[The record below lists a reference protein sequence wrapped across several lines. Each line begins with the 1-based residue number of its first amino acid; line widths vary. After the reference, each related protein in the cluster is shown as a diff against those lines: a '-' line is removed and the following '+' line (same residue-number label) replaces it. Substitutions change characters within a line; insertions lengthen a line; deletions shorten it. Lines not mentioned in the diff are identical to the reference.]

1 MEAVQCV
8 ERGQHVVE
16 QLHLLS
22 GGEEHVEGRRGQRR
36 VVAAFVQRAFDGQ
49 PPQLAQVVRMLGELG
64 EHAFAQRAPAP
75 KAPARQ
81 VNIRTE
87 TVKQSLAEP
96 TIKLV
101 GKLAANRSVVISPEV
116 TGRIVKIA
124 VRSGQLVK
132 QGDTLIALDAGKQQA
147 ELAEQNASVRDE
159 ARKLRDMR
167 RLVARGAITT
177 SELEG
182 QEATVAQAQARVDA
196 ARYELSLRTLAA
208 PFDGTVSLI
217 DLSEGALVNSGDVLL
232 HLDELA
238 RLRLDLAVPE
248 RYLSLL
254 KPGMTV
260 TATSSAWPDQSF
272 SGVLETLDSR
282 ISNETQNIK
291 ARVILPNPGGQLR
304 PGMLMNVDLS
314 LPAQKMTL
322 IPAQSVEYAGEL
334 RFVYRLEADGRV
346 KRIPVELGDTHGE
359 EVWVLKGLNVG
370 DRIAV
375 EGLVNLRDGALVRD
389 LTEVKG

>member
-1 MEAVQCV
+1 MKMRVWLWLV
-8 ERGQHVVE
+8 P
-16 QLHLLS
+16 LL
-22 GGEEHVEGRRGQRR
+22 
-36 VVAAFVQRAFDGQ
+36 
-49 PPQLAQVVRMLGELG
+49 LLLGAG
-64 EHAFAQRAPAP
+64 TWYFRQAKPASKP
-75 KAPARQ
+75 EPRQ
-81 VNIRTE
+81 VNIRAE
-87 TVKQSLAEP
+87 TVRQSLAEP
-96 TIKLV
+96 SIKLV
-101 GKLAANRSVVISPEV
+101 SKLAANRSVVVSPEV
-116 TGRIVKIA
+116 TGRIVRIA
-124 VRSGQLVK
+124 VRSGQQVK
-132 QGDTLIALDAGKQQA
+132 QGQTLIALDAGKQQA
-147 ELAEQNASVRDE
+147 ELAEQSASVRDE
-159 ARKLRDMR
+159 SRKLRDMR

-260 TATSSAWPDQSF
+260 TATSSAWPDQAF

-291 ARVILPNPGGQLR
+291 ARVIIPNPSGQLR

-359 EVWVLKGLNVG
+359 AVWVIKGLNVG